1 MSATAP
7 DPPPP
12 TQDPGAGAP
21 DAIKSE
27 REALLEQI
35 EETREELGATVEALA
50 HKADIKAQ
58 VHEKVEERKEQ
69 LQQVQAEA
77 TGKLRKTLD
86 GPLVPGAIA
95 AVAAL
100 LLVLSR
106 RRSRRA

>member
-1 MSATAP
+1 MSATEP
-7 DPPPP
+7 DQAVSA
-12 TQDPGAGAP
+12 QDDGAAEDIP
-21 DAIKSE
+21 SE

-58 VHEKVEERKEQ
+58 VHEKVEERKEH

-77 TGKLRKTLD
+77 TGKLRQTLD
-86 GPLVPGAIA
+86 DPRVPAAIA
-95 AVAAL
+95 AVATVL
-100 LLVLSR
+100 LLLSL

>member
-1 MSATAP
+1 MSASEPNPAP
-7 DPPPP
+7 ARQDGPPDDIPN
-12 TQDPGAGAP
+12 
-21 DAIKSE
+21 E

-69 LQQVQAEA
+69 LHQVQAEA
-77 TGKLRKTLD
+77 TGKLRQTLD
-86 GPLVPGAIA
+86 GPLVPAAI
-95 AVAAL
+95 AVAATL
-100 LLVLSR
+100 LLALSL

>member
-1 MSATAP
+1 MSASEPDHAVSAQDDGAAQ
-7 DPPPP
+7 DPP
-12 TQDPGAGAP
+12 
-21 DAIKSE
+21 SE

-77 TGKLRKTLD
+77 TGKLRQTLD
-86 GPLVPGAIA
+86 DPRVPAAIA
-95 AVAAL
+95 AVATL
-100 LLVLSR
+100 LLLLSL
-106 RRSRRA
+106 RRSRRG

>member
-1 MSATAP
+1 MSASEPNPVPPAQDADVGEP
-7 DPPPP
+7 D
-12 TQDPGAGAP
+12 DIA
-21 DAIKSE
+21 SE

-69 LQQVQAEA
+69 LHQVQAEA
-77 TGKLRKTLD
+77 TGKLRQTLD
-86 GPLVPGAIA
+86 GPLVPAAIA
-95 AVAAL
+95 AAATL
-100 LLVLSR
+100 LLVLSL